1 MGIFIASS
9 KFWKNTCIIGTFMY
23 ATLVKLN
30 FEALSCYSED
40 KTLCFNLGSI
50 MPLQILI
57 NSSFME
63 CLIVGWKFEYF
74 IVKMKVILLVCI
86 GSSYSVYISGFR
98 LTLQINA
105 RHRHSWII
113 GLVVAPYY
121 LPCWSVPSWQHAGEN
136 PNQCKTPSHC
146 STTPLDLLFLSL
158 YHLDECGSWWLSKSG
173 PLRMELFFGDLIPW
187 WVN

>member
-1 MGIFIASS
+1 MGTFIASS
-9 KFWKNTCIIGTFMY
+9 KFWRNTFSIGTFIY

-50 MPLQILI
+50 ISLQILI

-63 CLIVGWKFEYF
+63 CLIIGWKFEYF

-86 GSSYSVYISGFR
+86 GSSYSVYISGFH

-113 GLVVAPYY
+113 GLVVAPHY
-121 LPCWSVPSWQHAGEN
+121 LPCWSSPSWQHAGEN
-136 PNQCKTPSHC
+136 PNQFKTPSHC
-146 STTPLDLLFLSL
+146 STTPLNLLFLSL
-158 YHLDECGSWWLSKSG
+158 YHLDDVEADGLANLG
-173 PLRMELFFGDLIPW
+173 PYGWNYSLAI
-187 WVN
+187 